1 MKTENSDGRVIRI
14 HEKEYVEEPF
24 LKQLEELGW
33 NIVRLDTKQTPQDSD
48 RESFSE
54 VILTLKLRDSLFQI
68 NPWLEEDQIDEVV
81 KTITT
86 FPTSS
91 LIENNQYI
99 LELLLQ
105 NTSVS
110 ENRKSKEKHP
120 TVRYI
125 DFENV
130 ENNSFVAI
138 SQLKLRVLGTENHI
152 YPDITLFINGLPIAV
167 IECKS
172 PKTKEPIPEAIDQL
186 LRYSTQRGEDK
197 EGNKNLF
204 YYNQILIATCRN
216 QAKFGTITTHIEK
229 HFFRWIDPHPKTVQE
244 LEHEGTAPN
253 DQQRLIQ
260 GMLCKENLLSLIQT
274 FTLFTVDPEGR
285 TIKIVARYQQFR
297 AVKLA
302 VKRLREGRNKL
313 ERGGIIWHTQGSGKS
328 LTMMFL
334 VREMYHDPKLKEWK
348 VVFVTDRTQ
357 LEQQLTET
365 SGGIGYPVKLANSI
379 VELKRILP
387 STSSDLVMAMIHK
400 FQERE
405 LQQIFP
411 ELNPSPNILV
421 LIDEAH
427 RSEYGLLGA
436 NLEQAL
442 PNATRIAF
450 TGTPI
455 PQTERTFGDYIDK
468 YTMRQ
473 SIEDGTTLE
482 IVYEGRTHSAEVKDA
497 VGMDVAFKDVFKD
510 YNPVEWM
517 QILGYGSREAYLE
530 AESTINS
537 KAEDMVRHYVRH
549 IFPNGFKAQIVTC
562 SKEAAVR
569 YKKWIDEALKKIIT
583 ELEQNNPYLI
593 NVELLKTIKSAV
605 VISGTHNDLPHIK
618 KHADSDDHIKHVAS
632 FKLSYDS
639 KSDDIVGDIG
649 FLIVHNMLITG
660 FDAPIEQVMYLD
672 RVIKDH
678 NLLQAIARVNRVG
691 SEFKDKGFIIDY
703 VGIGHHLKDAL
714 AYYEEKEQID
724 EIIEALSS
732 PEEELSNLVEAHKK
746 LKELIEKSGLKDL
759 SDYDAFYDLF
769 YDEDIRF
776 EFMLKFREFS
786 KAFGLV
792 FPSKEGLK
800 YLQDFL
806 AFTEINVMASKH
818 FRDSRLSMK
827 GVPAKLRKLTDEYL
841 VSKGIDLKVAPI
853 SIVDENFH
861 TLIESRKRSKTK
873 ASEIEHALRH
883 HIEINLEEDP
893 ELYSSLSEKIKEI
906 LEEFKNNWE
915 EIYRRLEELR
925 KQMNNAAKEPTY
937 GLHRKKQ
944 FPIFRKLKLELFE
957 DKELNENDLSVLVNL
972 TQNLYNS
979 VERELRLTGFWNNI
993 PAQSRLKAELQ
1004 EILLS
1009 PDHYTLPNMKT
1020 KWREIISRIME
1031 FAEKNN
1037 DTILYAP

>member
-1 MKTENSDGRVIRI
+1 MENKNTSYLRL

-33 NIVRLDTKQTPQDSD
+33 NIVRLDTKQTPQDSN

-86 FPTSS
+86 FPISS

-99 LELLLQ
+99 LELLLE

-110 ENRKSKEKHP
+110 ENRKTKEKHP

-125 DFENV
+125 DFKNA

-229 HFFRWIDPHPKTVQE
+229 HFFRWIDPYPKTVQE

-260 GMLCKENLLSLIQT
+260 GMLCKENLLSLIKT
-274 FTLFTVDPEGR
+274 FTLFSVDPEGK

-365 SGGIGYPVKLANSI
+365 SGGIGYPVKPANSI
-379 VELKRILP
+379 FELKRILP
-387 STSSDLVMAMIHK
+387 SNSSYLVMAMIHK

-482 IVYEGRTHSAEVKDA
+482 IVYEGRTHGAEVKDS

-569 YKKWIDEALKKIIT
+569 YKKWTDEALKKIIT
-583 ELEQNNPYLI
+583 ELEQNNPYLVNI
-593 NVELLKTIKSAV
+593 ELLKTIKSAV
-605 VISGTHNDLPHIK
+605 VISSTHNDLPHIRE
-618 KHADSDDHIKHVAS
+618 HTDSDDHVKHIAG

-639 KSDDIVGDIG
+639 KSDDIVGDVG

-691 SEFKDKGFIIDY
+691 NEFKDKGFVIDY

-769 YDEDIRF
+769 YDEDVRF

-792 FPSKEGLK
+792 FPSKEVLK

-827 GVPAKLRKLTDEYL
+827 GIPAKLRKLTDEYL

-861 TLIESRKRSKTK
+861 NLIESRKRAKTK

-906 LEEFKNNWE
+906 LEEFKNNWD
-915 EIYRRLEELR
+915 EIYRRLEGLR
-925 KQMNNAAKEPTY
+925 KEMLNASKEPTY

-944 FPIFRKLKLELFE
+944 FPIFRKLKSELFE
-957 DKELNENDLSVLVNL
+957 DKELSETDLSVLVNL

-979 VERELRLTGFWNNI
+979 VEREIRLTGFWNNI
-993 PAQSRLKAELQ
+993 PAQNRLKAELQ

-1009 PDHYTLPNMKT
+1009 PEHYTLPNMRT
-1020 KWREIISRIME
+1020 KWRELISRIME

-1037 DTILYAP
+1037 DTILYAS